1 MNRCAEQ
8 TPRPIDG
15 VWLYTLLHER
25 LRIPRQ
31 LGQPVLSAVK
41 IACHPS
47 QYWLRRRVAVELS
60 GTTAETSRVPRV
72 AGYRCFS
79 PDDYPG
85 VPDVVAYCTRLY
97 QQAQKANSAHAFMKN
112 PKKGFL
118 LSVLEGQD
126 FCQHPE
132 LIGFMV
138 SRPILDVATA
148 YLGSVP
154 LLAGAKLWWS
164 PENDTA
170 RSSQRFH
177 LDYENVR
184 QLKVFINIFETAE
197 DQGPLTFIPA
207 HVSDQI
213 QRSRGRVIGRVDD
226 EWVYAE
232 RDREQVCRLTG
243 PAGSGAFLDT
253 SRCLHY
259 GSRGNRRDRLVLMF
273 QFLTHHAPYQSTARF
288 QVPADF
294 AGLKPDP
301 VQKLALG
308 LK

>member
-1 MNRCAEQ
+1 MNRWAEL
-8 TPRPIDG
+8 TPQPIPS
-15 VWLYTLLHER
+15 VWLYKLLHER

-41 IACHPS
+41 IARQPS
-47 QYWLRRRVAVELS
+47 QYWLRRRVAVALS
-60 GTTAETSRVPRV
+60 RTTPQPSGVPRV
-72 AGYRCFS
+72 AGYRLFGR
-79 PDDYPG
+79 DDYPG
-85 VPDVVAYCTRLY
+85 VYAVVEQCTRIY
-97 QQAQKANSAHAFMKN
+97 RESRKAAAADAFLKN
-112 PKKGFL
+112 PKKRFL
-118 LSVLEGQD
+118 LSVLDGAD

-132 LIGFMV
+132 LIRFMV

-170 RSSQRFH
+170 QSSQRFH
-177 LDYENVR
+177 LDYEDVR
-184 QLKVFINIFETAE
+184 QLKIFINIFETAQ

-207 HVSDQI
+207 HVSEQI

-226 EWVYAE
+226 EWVYAQG
-232 RDREQVCRLTG
+232 DRGQVCRLIG

-259 GSRGNRRDRLVLMF
+259 GSRSNRRDRLVLMF

-288 QVPADF
+288 QGPADF
-294 AGLKPDP
+294 AGFKPDL

-308 LK
+308 LR